1 MNRKQLTFILVAF
14 VLLGGLGLWLR
25 SRDASSYQ
33 ASTSQMGR
41 KVLGDFDVNA
51 VARVVIRQGT
61 NSLTLAQ
68 KDDRWV
74 VAERGDFPANFT
86 EVGEMLR
93 KLWDLKVVQPLAG
106 PLGPAAL
113 ERLELNPDAT
123 NHPATVLTLQD
134 RDGKAL
140 RTLLLGKQ
148 HRRQPATPSPL
159 GGEEGW
165 PDGRYVMLEGDA
177 ASGASLVAESFSN
190 LEPRPETWLSRDFF
204 KVEKPLSIAVTYPDA
219 PTNSWKMT
227 RASET
232 NDWTLADLGPEDKL
246 DPTKLGVLG
255 SVLAWPSFE
264 DVVVGQDPAALG
276 LNQPVS
282 IEIQT
287 ADAFRYHLK
296 AAQKGTEEKY
306 HLTVDVQAELP
317 RERTPVQDEK
327 PEDKEK
333 LDKEFKDKVEKLS
346 TKLRNEQLLAGR
358 VFLVS
363 KWTLDSVLK
372 KRGDFLQAPP
382 PPAAATS
389 TNAAPAAPVPENPV
403 DAVLPPP
410 EPEEETE

>member
-1 MNRKQLTFILVAF
+1 MNRKQLTLILVAF
-14 VLLGGLGLWLR
+14 VVLGALGLWLR
-25 SRDASSYQ
+25 SRDASTYQ
-33 ASTSQMGR
+33 ASTVQMGR

-51 VARVVIRQGT
+51 VASVLIRQGT
-61 NSLTLAQ
+61 NTLTLAQ
-68 KDDRWV
+68 KEDRWV

-93 KLWDLKVVQPLAG
+93 KLWDLKVVQPIAG
-106 PLGPAAL
+106 PLSPAAL
-113 ERLELNPDAT
+113 ERLELNPHAT
-123 NHPATVLTLQD
+123 NHPATVVTLLD

-165 PDGRYVMLEGDA
+165 PDGRYLMLEGDA
-177 ASGASLVAESFSN
+177 AQGASLVAESFSN

-204 KVEKPLSIAVTYPDA
+204 KVERPLAIAVHYPDA
-219 PTNSWKMT
+219 PTNSWKIS

-232 NDWTLADLGPEDKL
+232 NDWTLADLGPEEKL
-246 DPTKLGVLG
+246 DPAKLSVLG
-255 SVLAWPSFE
+255 SVLSWPSFE
-264 DVVVGQDPAALG
+264 DVVVGQDPATLG
-276 LNQPVS
+276 LNQPIT

-296 AAQKGTEEKY
+296 AAPKGTEEKY
-306 HLTVDVQAELP
+306 YLTVDVQAELP
-317 RERTPVQDEK
+317 KERTPGTDEK

-333 LDKEFKDKVEKLS
+333 LDKEFKDKVEKLT

-382 PPAAATS
+382 APTTP
-389 TNAAPAAPVPENPV
+389 TNAVPDTPVTENPV
-403 DAVLPPP
+403 DAVLPPSPP
-410 EPEEETE
+410 EKTE